1 MKKVLSLL
9 LVCTMIFSLAAISI
23 VSAAET
29 ATYNFSAASITAE
42 KSGRKYKLVFTENAT
57 EFGTGSLYDANWENP
72 VENTVIALAVSSN
85 VLAGSGHFVLE
96 YDNTK
101 VIPAVVTNT
110 DDAVEGLAYNALD
123 GEYTVNDCLQMQAPQ
138 GPQAADTVSNA
149 GLHITDNKIA
159 LTWMAGNT
167 SGGVNA
173 NETLAYITFFVK
185 EGKSTSDFNNT
196 TFKIADDISDINDV
210 ITDKAKESYGAM
222 FIASTSE
229 FSAKASNLTA
239 SFTYPN
245 SDKGDEPQPS
255 DWKTTTDAT
264 EAGFNTAQDIQFR
277 TETAKDAS
285 DAANG
290 NSADIKRK
298 VVIFAKNTTGNTL
311 DPQTYGIQ
319 IGNAFYPGVGTVS
332 ADQYWAIILVDTT
345 DSKLTVGTTYN
356 YSAKINGT
364 EIGTGTA
371 TVQ

>member
-1 MKKVLSLL
+1 MKKVLSLI
-9 LVCTMIFSLAAISI
+9 LVCTMVLSFAVALN
-23 VSAAET
+23 VSAAGEGYT
-29 ATYNFSAASITAE
+29 ITAGNYTFGKRGAIASFNVGDSDKNTYYNSKSDFDDEVNGAE
-42 KSGRKYKLVFTENAT
+42 KDYIVLQIATNNAATGGAITLGYDNKKVELVYCDGYGMYPVTSGTDWFETSLSGAIAPLAA
-57 EFGTGSLYDANWENP
+57 GTAFDNNNIVLTWYGNP
-72 VENTVIALAVSSN
+72 VAVEANTVIATVAFALKD
-85 VLAGSGHFVLE
+85 G
-96 YDNTK
+96 
-101 VIPAVVTNT
+101 VTT
-110 DDAVEGLAYNALD
+110 
-123 GEYTVNDCLQMQAPQ
+123 
-138 GPQAADTVSNA
+138 
-149 GLHITDNKIA
+149 
-159 LTWMAGNT
+159 
-167 SGGVNA
+167 A
-173 NETLAYITFFVK
+173 NF
-185 EGKSTSDFNNT
+185 DNT
-196 TFKIADDISDINDV
+196 TFKVSED
-210 ITDKAKESYGAM
+210 TD
-222 FIASTSE
+222 FIAANSLTACAGTKINSADNLTQWNV
-229 FSAKASNLTA
+229 AKADITVSI
-239 SFTYPN
+239 TYPN

-290 NSADIKRK
+290 ANADIKSK
-298 VVIFAKNTTGNTL
+298 VVIFAKNTTGGTL